1 MHPDLHF
8 EQYDPP
14 RLTEKALLAER
25 ERRWA
30 RRQAALLAAAG
41 LLAQLGLIL
50 WGVLLLR
57 MGMAASAMA
66 CLGCA
71 ALSAAGCGLLVA
83 VVGRKTEVFS

>member
-8 EQYDPP
+8 EQYDPA
-14 RLTEKALLAER
+14 RLTEK
-25 ERRWA
+25 A

-50 WGVLLLR
+50 WGALLLR

-83 VVGRKTEVFS
+83 VLGRKTEVFS

>member
-14 RLTEKALLAER
+14 HLT
-25 ERRWA
+25 
-30 RRQAALLAAAG
+30 QAALLAAAG

-50 WGVLLLR
+50 WGALLLR

-83 VVGRKTEVFS
+83 VLGRKTEVFS

>member
-1 MHPDLHF
+1 MHPDFRF

-25 ERRWA
+25 ERRRV
-30 RRQAALLAAAG
+30 RRQAALLAAGG

-57 MGMAASAMA
+57 MGITASALA

-83 VVGRKTEVFS
+83 VLGKKTEVFS

>member
-1 MHPDLHF
+1 MHPDFRF

-14 RLTEKALLAER
+14 RLTAKALLAER
-25 ERRWA
+25 ERRRV
-30 RRQAALLAAAG
+30 RRQAALLAAGG

-57 MGMAASAMA
+57 MGITASAMA

-83 VVGRKTEVFS
+83 VLGKKTEVFS

>member
-14 RLTEKALLAER
+14 RLER
-25 ERRWA
+25 PWA

-50 WGVLLLR
+50 WGALLLR

-83 VVGRKTEVFS
+83 VLGRKTEVFS